1 MHTLEK
7 SLPAKFIFDVGPR
20 KGPQPKELQWR
31 NFSVALPN
39 VNWPGLA
46 SVTLRLITQSHHLC
60 NRHEQEAHAVMACVL
75 YL

>member
-46 SVTLRLITQSHHLC
+46 SFILRLITPPRHLRS
-60 NRHEQEAHAVMACVL
+60 RHEQKAHAVMACVL